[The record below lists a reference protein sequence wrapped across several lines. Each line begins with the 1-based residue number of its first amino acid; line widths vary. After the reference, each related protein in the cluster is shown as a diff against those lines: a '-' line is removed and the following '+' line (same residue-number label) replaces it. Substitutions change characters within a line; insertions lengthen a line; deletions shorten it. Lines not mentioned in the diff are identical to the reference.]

1 MRQYELV
8 AVFPPE
14 EELFR
19 QGKEAVVAELA
30 KQGAADVKETDMGDR
45 QLAYTIKKKDRG
57 HYILFTMNLD
67 PQKRHS
73 RGEDVQAQPQS
84 PQVSVRQGGGL
95 REGRPMSDLAVAVI
109 VGRLTRDAELKYT
122 NSGQAVCHFSV
133 ATGSRRKKGDQWVEE
148 SSFWDVDLWGKQ
160 GESINQYLTKGKL
173 VAVEGAMR
181 QDKWEQDGQTR
192 SKTLISANTVQLLGS
207 SSSGGQGGCF
217 EPRRPALREAP
228 GSAAGPQ
235 SSAGARPS
243 AGPPR
248 GDDFTDDIPF

>member
-1 MRQYELV
+1 
-8 AVFPPE
+8 
-14 EELFR
+14 
-19 QGKEAVVAELA
+19 
-30 KQGAADVKETDMGDR
+30 
-45 QLAYTIKKKDRG
+45 
-57 HYILFTMNLD
+57 
-67 PQKRHS
+67 
-73 RGEDVQAQPQS
+73 
-84 PQVSVRQGGGL
+84 
-95 REGRPMSDLAVAVI
+95 MSDLAVAVI

-192 SKTLISANTVQLLGS
+192 SKTLITANTVQLLGS
-207 SSSGGQGGCF
+207 SGGSGGQGGSY
-217 EPRRPALREAP
+217 ERPQA
-228 GSAAGPQ
+228 
-235 SSAGARPS
+235 SAGASPGARPQGDPQS
-243 AGPPR
+243 GAQAPRNGGPA